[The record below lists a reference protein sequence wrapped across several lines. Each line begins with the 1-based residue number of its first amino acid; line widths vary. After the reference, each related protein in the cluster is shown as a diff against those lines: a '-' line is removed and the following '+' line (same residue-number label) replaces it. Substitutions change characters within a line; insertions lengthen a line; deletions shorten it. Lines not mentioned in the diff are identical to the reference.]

1 MKQKIIILLLLYLLG
16 CYLTTNAQLSESTL
30 DSIILELQSYDQL
43 KVKYNEQTKE
53 YTILVAETQKRKE
66 DIQMYVLQIEDFKKL
81 VANLEEQNKVD
92 KLIWED
98 KTKRKN
104 RKIVILVLTNI
115 LTLGLLLI

>member
-1 MKQKIIILLLLYLLG
+1 
-16 CYLTTNAQLSESTL
+16 
-30 DSIILELQSYDQL
+30 
-43 KVKYNEQTKE
+43 
-53 YTILVAETQKRKE
+53 
-66 DIQMYVLQIEDFKKL
+66 MYVLQIEDFKKL